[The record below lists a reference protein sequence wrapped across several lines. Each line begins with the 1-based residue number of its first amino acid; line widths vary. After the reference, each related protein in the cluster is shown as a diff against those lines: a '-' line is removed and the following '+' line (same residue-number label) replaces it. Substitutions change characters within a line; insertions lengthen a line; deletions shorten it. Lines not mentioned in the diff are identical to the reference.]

1 VPSRIWTPAPPTIQC
16 ALCSAQA
23 SSEILYG
30 TRPTAIRCQE
40 RLIEVHIYRN
50 MEDDV
55 RIQVDKLNL
64 ENSINPRKKSEVDSG
79 SPRSTNNANMGTS
92 SNFSP
97 FATHLRQQCSI
108 PLWPWLAT
116 VWISSRNWLDSA
128 EPSGWSSCRLACNN
142 SSGDPPS
149 FPYQISSS

>member
-1 VPSRIWTPAPPTIQC
+1 MFPDIEPLMFAISIGFNQLVLKVQLSS
-16 ALCSAQA
+16 ALAHLDSSSTDYFNVLSARLRLQA
-23 SSEILYG
+23 KYYTEQGPLRSD
-30 TRPTAIRCQE
+30 AK

-108 PLWPWLAT
+108 PLWP
-116 VWISSRNWLDSA
+116 
-128 EPSGWSSCRLACNN
+128 
-142 SSGDPPS
+142 
-149 FPYQISSS
+149 